1 MNKEYQGRGG
11 AREVMRRADGASST
25 ARGFEY
31 PRGGVEGELGELLGA
46 FYAKH
51 KPEQADKVPE
61 LARDFQ
67 GREAELN
74 NMLYKKYGED
84 LLAAS
89 RPPRAA
95 PAQSRGGYGDSEA
108 GSSRPAAATGEL
120 RREKEEATRL
130 AVAAAGGKTESRA
143 VRRARREAAW
153 REKGPTK
160 EQREAYQAGTPLPAG
175 ENYVATSSTAADA
188 SAVLRVESDTS
199 TQSAAPSDSSASSA
213 GESAVPRVES
223 DASTQSTAASSE
235 GDVAVPRVEPPLSE
249 ATVVR
254 ETRSARMNREKKER
268 GEKFYEKPDY
278 NA

>member
-1 MNKEYQGRGG
+1 MSKAWTWKGRTV
-11 AREVMRRADGASST
+11 ACRKFSAHSFV
-25 ARGFEY
+25 
-31 PRGGVEGELGELLGA
+31 PRNE
-46 FYAKH
+46 
-51 KPEQADKVPE
+51 
-61 LARDFQ
+61 
-67 GREAELN
+67 
-74 NMLYKKYGED
+74 
-84 LLAAS
+84 AS
-89 RPPRAA
+89 RFEPPAN
-95 PAQSRGGYGDSEA
+95 D
-108 GSSRPAAATGEL
+108 
-120 RREKEEATRL
+120 L
-130 AVAAAGGKTESRA
+130 AWPAAAGGKTESRA

-249 ATVVR
+249 ATVVVTP
-254 ETRSARMNREKKER
+254 EGDASA
-268 GEKFYEKPDY
+268 GP
-278 NA
+278 